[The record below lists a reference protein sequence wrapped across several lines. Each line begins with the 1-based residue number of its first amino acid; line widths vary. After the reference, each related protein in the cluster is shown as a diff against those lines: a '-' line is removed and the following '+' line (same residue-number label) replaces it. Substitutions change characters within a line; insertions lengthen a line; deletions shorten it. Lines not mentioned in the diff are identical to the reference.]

1 MNFEY
6 GDSCS
11 SDKLLKDRLSMY
23 GIEDAWSLVQRGI
36 DMGWIKDRPRTHE
49 LVRELNRRKDNIY
62 DQKSAPGD
70 KPQ

>member
-23 GIEDAWSLVQRGI
+23 GIDDAWALVQRGI

-49 LVRELNRRKDNIY
+49 LLRESNKRKHNIH
-62 DQKSAPGD
+62 QNQIP
-70 KPQ
+70 